1 MIGDTLG
8 TDVYGAKIA
17 GFDSALV
24 VGRNVPANELETDET
39 ALGIRPDYYLLP
51 V

>member
-24 VGRNVPANELETDET
+24 VGRNVPADELEADEA
-39 ALGIRPDYYLLP
+39 ALGIRPDWYLLP